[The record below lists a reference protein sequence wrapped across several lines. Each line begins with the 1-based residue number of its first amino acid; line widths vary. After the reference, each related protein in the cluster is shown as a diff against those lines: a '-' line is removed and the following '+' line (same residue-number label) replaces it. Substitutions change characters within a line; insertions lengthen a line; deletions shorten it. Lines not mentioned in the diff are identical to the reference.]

1 MKIVCSDYDGTLSHG
16 GINERKLGEIR
27 AWRAKGNKFGI
38 ISGRRA
44 SFYWDLKKDHPA
56 LELDFVATC
65 NGGIIL
71 DGAGEVLLETP
82 CTDVPVKET
91 VEDLL
96 SRGSAFV
103 VINGIDGDPF
113 DYLAVAEKKVDL
125 PDWIDRTALIDTLP
139 AFKSFHQ
146 LTAVTDT
153 AEETIP
159 LEAQIR
165 ERYGDRL
172 NPLRN
177 GRCIDIVPRGINKAE
192 GVRRIASHFG
202 ASLADMITVGDNI
215 NDADMLREFRS
226 YAMESGTEYAKSIAG
241 RTVADVTDIFEIEG

>member
-1 MKIVCSDYDGTLSHG
+1 MKILCSDFDGTLSHG
-16 GINERKLGEIR
+16 GIGKEKLEAIH

-44 SFYWDLKKDHPA
+44 SFYRDLKKEYPA

-71 DGAGEVLLETP
+71 DGAGEVLLETH
-82 CTDVPVKET
+82 CTDLPVKET
-91 VEDLL
+91 VQDLL

-113 DYLAVAEKKVDL
+113 DYLAVAEKKENL

-192 GVRRIASHFG
+192 GVRRIAKHFG
-202 ASLADMITVGDNI
+202 ASLEDMITVGDNI
-215 NDADMLREFRS
+215 NDADMLREFHS
-226 YAMESGTEYAKSIAG
+226 YAMASGTEDARVLADGIVS
-241 RTVADVTDIFEIEG
+241 DVTQIFEIEA